1 MSRNALVL
9 LLLVLLAA
17 PGRCRG
23 DDGPLQASA
32 PATNAAAPSVE
43 PTGAVTLRQALAL
56 ARMHNPDLKAFPYAL
71 RAAEARVLQARLLPN
86 PKVEVEVE
94 EFGGSGYRSGFDAAE
109 LSLRIGQRVE
119 LGGKRDRRTRL
130 ASLGKELVDWD
141 YESARADVIHRV
153 TRAFAAVQA
162 AQARL
167 ELAEKV
173 LELSR
178 QAQAAVAQRVQAG
191 KDSPVAELRADVVVS
206 QARIETQRAAKLLTA
221 ARQKLASLWG
231 SRRPS
236 SQEVTGDF
244 YEVTEP
250 EPLDRDAERILEN
263 PDLAR
268 WKTEQDRRRA
278 AMRLEKARAV
288 SDVTIAGGVQRFEE
302 TDDSAFIVGLA
313 IPLPLFDR
321 NQGGVQEAAAS
332 LARTREQYGAAQV
345 AALANL
351 SEAASRLS
359 AAYEEVVLLRDEV
372 LPKAEQAFAAAGRGY
387 REGKFDYL
395 AVLDTQRTL
404 FETQAQF
411 IDAAEAYHA
420 ARADVER
427 LTGQP
432 SFATGTP
439 ASPSLS
445 VAESTEEISD
455 ED

>member
-1 MSRNALVL
+1 L
-9 LLLVLLAA
+9 LLLVLLAV
-17 PGRCRG
+17 PGRCRDG
-23 DDGPLQASA
+23 DDGPLQPSA
-32 PATNAAAPSVE
+32 PATDAATASVE

-56 ARMHNPDLKAFPYAL
+56 ALMHNPELKAFPYAL

-86 PKVEVEVE
+86 PKIEVEVE

-109 LSLRIGQRVE
+109 MSLRIGQRVE

-153 TRAFAAVQA
+153 TRAFAAVLA

-206 QARIETQRAAKLLTA
+206 QACIETQRAAKLLTA

-236 SQEVTGDF
+236 SQEVTGDL
-244 YEVTEP
+244 YEVARP
-250 EPLDRDAERILEN
+250 EPPDRDVERILEN

-445 VAESTEEISD
+445 VADSKKEISD

>member
-1 MSRNALVL
+1 L
-9 LLLVLLAA
+9 LLLVLLAV

-23 DDGPLQASA
+23 GDGSA
-32 PATNAAAPSVE
+32 QTSPPATDAAAPAVE

-56 ARMHNPDLKAFPYAL
+56 ALMHNPDLKAFPYAL

-86 PKVEVEVE
+86 PKIEVEAE
-94 EFGGSGYRSGFDAAE
+94 EFGGTGFRSGFDAAE
-109 LSLRIGQRVE
+109 LSVRIGQLIE
-119 LGGKRDRRTRL
+119 LAGKRDRRTRL

-141 YESARADVIHRV
+141 YESARADVVQRV
-153 TRAFAAVQA
+153 TRAFAAVLA
-162 AQARL
+162 AQERL

-206 QARIETQRAAKLLTA
+206 QAHIETQRAAKLLTA
-221 ARQKLASLWG
+221 ARQRLASVWG

-236 SQEVTGDF
+236 FEEVAGDL
-244 YEVTEP
+244 YEVTRP
-250 EPLDRDAERILEN
+250 ASLDRIAELIAEN

-268 WKTEQDRRRA
+268 WKTEQDKRRA
-278 AMRLEKARAV
+278 ALRLEKAKGTPDITV
-288 SDVTIAGGVQRFEE
+288 AGGVQRFEE
-302 TDDSAFIVGLA
+302 TDDSALIVGLA

-321 NQGGVQEAAAS
+321 NQGGIQEAAEN
-332 LARTREQYGAAQV
+332 LARTGEQYKAAQV

-372 LPKAEQAFAAAGRGY
+372 LPKADRAFAAAQRGY
-387 REGKFDYL
+387 QEGKFDYL
-395 AVLDTQRTL
+395 TVLDTQRTL
-404 FETQAQF
+404 FHTQAQF
-411 IDAAEAYHA
+411 VDAAEAYHA
-420 ARADVER
+420 ALADVER
-427 LTGQP
+427 LTGQ
-432 SFATGTP
+432 SSLATEIP
-439 ASPSLS
+439 VASNLS
-445 VAESTEEISD
+445 VAESKEEISD